1 MIRVRRFTY
10 LFVGLVAA
18 AAAAPAP
25 SEAAQQLACSTVVT
39 TRYCGYSVVV
49 GDAEKPCI
57 ERDGKA
63 YCPVY
68 RTFYPVQIA

>member
-1 MIRVRRFTY
+1 MCRVRRFAY

-18 AAAAPAP
+18 AATVPAP
-25 SEAAQQLACSTVVT
+25 SAAAQQLACTTVITTRNCSYTVV
-39 TRYCGYSVVV
+39 VD
-49 GDAEKPCI
+49 DAQKPCI

-68 RTFYPVQIA
+68 RTFYPVQIS

>member
-1 MIRVRRFTY
+1 MLRVRRFAY

-18 AAAAPAP
+18 AAAVPRP
-25 SEAAQQLACSTVVT
+25 SEAAQQLACSTVIT
-39 TRYCGYSVVV
+39 TRACGFSVVV
-49 GDAEKPCI
+49 DDAEKPCI

-68 RTFYPVQIA
+68 RTFYPVQIS